1 MIELGPDR
9 ELSSALADVILLALW
24 AIPPGLTL
32 AYTRKSAAVRRSQ
45 PEFALRKSEAAE
57 WDRAA
62 ALHGRVLGRIDD
74 IDARRPARKF
84 VHRLLF
90 GFQGELAAEDAAQF
104 DDLKAHAA
112 HLRAAVVRL
121 NRQPLDRLR
130 AWVHVLSVRFALG
143 YAVAAYLVGL
153 TLLIATAELSERWLG
168 MPADSW
174 VPLLLWCPLG
184 PVVCAN
190 ALSIAFALLAGPVAY
205 LLRRVALAREY
216 RFEFRVL
223 KDLAQS
229 DPRRVERP
237 EQSGAIR
244 LDDGLEGLSIEPE
257 EHRDC
262 FAILGLS
269 PSASVEEL
277 RTAYKRLIK
286 QYHPD
291 RVHGMAPA
299 FTKLAETQTRRLNA
313 AYQQALISVVPAAAG
328 A

>member
-1 MIELGPDR
+1 MIELGSDP
-9 ELSSALADVILLALW
+9 ELSSAVADSVLLALW

-32 AYTRKSAAVRRSQ
+32 AYMRKSAALRQTQ

-57 WDRAA
+57 WDRAV
-62 ALHGRVLGRIDD
+62 ALHARVLQRIEEL
-74 IDARRPARKF
+74 DARRAARKF
-84 VHRLLF
+84 VHRLVF
-90 GFQGELAAEDAAQF
+90 GLPGQLDPQDAGLF
-104 DDLKAHAA
+104 DDLNAHAA

-121 NRQPLDRLR
+121 NRQPLDRLA
-130 AWVHVLSVRFALG
+130 AWVRGLSVRFALG

-153 TLLIATAELSERWLG
+153 TLLIASVELSEHWLG
-168 MPADSW
+168 MPAESW
-174 VPLLLWCPLG
+174 VPLLGWCPLG
-184 PVVCAN
+184 PVMCAN

-205 LLRRVALAREY
+205 LLRRVALGREY

-229 DPRRVERP
+229 DPRRIDRAAP
-237 EQSGAIR
+237 SSAIHAN
-244 LDDGLEGLSIEPE
+244 DGLENLSAESD

-262 FAILGLS
+262 FEILGLS
-269 PSASVEEL
+269 PSVSVDEL

-299 FTKLAETQTRRLNA
+299 FTRLAEAQTRRLNA
-313 AYQQALISVVPAAAG
+313 AYQQALISLVPEAARA
-328 A
+328 

>member
-1 MIELGPDR
+1 MIELGSGQ
-9 ELSSALADVILLALW
+9 ELSSTVVDIALLALW

-32 AYTRKSAAVRRSQ
+32 AYIRKSAVVRQTQ

-57 WDRAA
+57 WERAVS
-62 ALHGRVLGRIDD
+62 LYERTLRRIEE
-74 IDARRPARKF
+74 IDARRTTRKL

-90 GFQGELAAEDAAQF
+90 GLQGELAPQDDGLF

-121 NRQPLDRLR
+121 NRQPLDRLK
-130 AWVHVLSVRFALG
+130 AWVHVLSARFALG

-153 TLLIATAELSERWLG
+153 TLLIASAALSERWLG

-174 VPLLLWCPLG
+174 VPSLLWCPLG
-184 PVVCAN
+184 PLVCAN

-205 LLRRVALAREY
+205 LLRRLALHREY
-216 RFEFRVL
+216 GFEFRVL
-223 KDLAQS
+223 KDLARS
-229 DPRRVERP
+229 DPRRLDP
-237 EQSGAIR
+237 QQQSATIPAN
-244 LDDGLEGLSIEPE
+244 DELEGLSAEPE
-257 EHRDC
+257 EYRDC
-262 FAILGLS
+262 FEILGLP
-269 PSASVEEL
+269 PSASLDEL

-291 RVHGMAPA
+291 RVHGLAPA
-299 FTKLAETQTRRLNA
+299 FTRLAEAQTRRLNA
-313 AYQQALISVVPAAAG
+313 AYQQALISVVPEAAG